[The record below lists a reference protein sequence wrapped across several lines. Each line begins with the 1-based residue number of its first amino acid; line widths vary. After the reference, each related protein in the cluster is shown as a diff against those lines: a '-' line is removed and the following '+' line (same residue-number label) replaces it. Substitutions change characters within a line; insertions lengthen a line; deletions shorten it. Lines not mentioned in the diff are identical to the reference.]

1 MEKLALKLKNNGMSD
16 VTWDI
21 LKDTRH
27 ESLNEV
33 NRDQTTKEFINWLDS
48 RF

>member
-1 MEKLALKLKNNGMSD
+1 MEKLALKLKNNGLAD
-16 VTWDI
+16 VTCDI
-21 LKDTRH
+21 LEATRH

-33 NRDQTTKEFINWLDS
+33 NRNQTTKKFIEWLDS

>member
-1 MEKLALKLKNNGMSD
+1 MEKLALKLKNNGLSD
-16 VTWDI
+16 VNYDI
-21 LKDTRH
+21 LEATRH

-33 NRDQTTKEFINWLDS
+33 NRNQTTKKFIEWLDS